1 MDKIIPKRPT
11 VLIAGGSRG
20 IGAAT
25 ARRFARGGWNV
36 AINYHH
42 SRRQAEALAEE
53 LAAGGVHVR
62 ALSGDVSQQTEVQAL
77 VRQTQEQLG
86 GLNALVCC
94 AGVAP
99 RQMLLTDLTAREW
112 REVMEVNL
120 DGVFHLMQA
129 AVSWFVHQHQGAIVT
144 LSSMWGVTGG
154 SCEAAYSA
162 SKAGI
167 IGLTRAMAKELGPSN
182 IRVNCVAPGVIDTD
196 MNAHLT
202 REDFDALAEET
213 PLGRI
218 GTPEEVAEAIF
229 FLASPA
235 ASFITGQVLR
245 VDGGMVI

>member
-53 LAAGGVHVR
+53 LAAGGVHAR

-120 DGVFHLMQA
+120 HMR
-129 AVSWFVHQHQGAIVT
+129 AVLGIGA
-144 LSSMWGVTGG
+144 
-154 SCEAAYSA
+154 
-162 SKAGI
+162 
-167 IGLTRAMAKELGPSN
+167 
-182 IRVNCVAPGVIDTD
+182 
-196 MNAHLT
+196 
-202 REDFDALAEET
+202 
-213 PLGRI
+213 
-218 GTPEEVAEAIF
+218 
-229 FLASPA
+229 A
-235 ASFITGQVLR
+235 ASALCYGLSW
-245 VDGGMVI
+245 VIAARRLPGRDV

>member
-129 AVSWFVHQHQGAIVT
+129 AVPWFVHQHQGAIVT

-162 SKAGI
+162 SKGAVNAF
-167 IGLTRAMAKELGPSN
+167 TQAMAKELAPSGVA
-182 IRVNCVAPGVIDTD
+182 VNAVACGAIDTE
-196 MNAHLT
+196 MNACFT
-202 REDFDALAEET
+202 TEEREAIAEEIPAGRFGLPAEAAELVWALA
-213 PLGRI
+213 
-218 GTPEEVAEAIF
+218 AQ
-229 FLASPA
+229 SPYL
-235 ASFITGQVLR
+235 TGQIIRL
-245 VDGGMVI
+245 DGGWI